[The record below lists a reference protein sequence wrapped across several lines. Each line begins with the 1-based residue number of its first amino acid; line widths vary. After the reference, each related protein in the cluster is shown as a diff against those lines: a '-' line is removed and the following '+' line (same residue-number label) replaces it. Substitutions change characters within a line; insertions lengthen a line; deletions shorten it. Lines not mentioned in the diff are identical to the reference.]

1 MYPDIQWRMRAK
13 REYRNRDATEV
24 AVLDALV
31 DRKGEGLTVFELRA
45 HADISIDELE
55 DALAS
60 LKDAGL
66 IEVTDEGARTVILP
80 DDKVVPEPGE
90 AEDEPSLIDRIL
102 GKFSP

>member
-1 MYPDIQWRMRAK
+1 MRAK

-31 DRKGEGLTVFELRA
+31 DRKGEGMTVFELRA

-55 DALAS
+55 DALAN
-60 LKDAGL
+60 LKEAGL

-90 AEDEPSLIDRIL
+90 AEPKPSLIDRIIE
-102 GKFSP
+102 KFSP